1 MNTQV
6 WSDFIQQNWLIIV
19 IALIVL
25 FVVLNL
31 VKTMVKW
38 VLVIIIVV
46 AVLVYSG
53 VSLDKIK
60 NVVNDVTTETVDT
73 VKTEATNVMMK
84 EAKEAKYTSDA
95 AGNFTI
101 TSPNLEMKGQKGND
115 KVEVSLRGVSLGQW
129 KINDTVKSFISE
141 AKNNSNVSPGK

>member
-6 WSDFIQQNWLIIV
+6 WSDFLQQNWLVIV

-38 VLVIIIVV
+38 ALVIIIIV
-46 AVLVYSG
+46 AVVVYSG
-53 VSLDKIK
+53 VSLEKIK
-60 NVVNDVTTETVDT
+60 DVVNDV
-73 VKTEATNVMMK
+73 KTEAVDNLKSDATNVMMK

-101 TSPNLEMKGQKGND
+101 TTPNLEMKGQKGKD
-115 KVEVSLRGVSLGQW
+115 KVDVSLRGVSLGQW
-129 KINDTVKSFISE
+129 KISDTVQSFISE
-141 AKNNSNVSPGK
+141 SKNNSNVTSGK

>member
-6 WSDFIQQNWLIIV
+6 WSDFLQQNWLVIV

-38 VLVIIIVV
+38 ALVLIIIV
-46 AVLVYSG
+46 AVVVYSG
-53 VSLDKIK
+53 VSLEKIK
-60 NVVNDVTTETVDT
+60 DVVNDVKTEAVDNL
-73 VKTEATNVMMK
+73 KSEATNVMMK

-101 TSPNLEMKGQKGND
+101 TTPNLEMKGQKGKD
-115 KVEVSLRGVSLGQW
+115 KVDVSLRGVSLGQW
-129 KINDTVKSFISE
+129 KISDTVQSFIAES
-141 AKNNSNVSPGK
+141 KNNSNVTSGK

>member
-6 WSDFIQQNWLIIV
+6 WSDFLQQNWLVIV

-38 VLVIIIVV
+38 ALVIVIIV
-46 AVLVYSG
+46 AVVVYSG
-53 VSLDKIK
+53 VSLEKIK
-60 NVVNDVTTETVDT
+60 DVVNDVKTEAVDNL
-73 VKTEATNVMMK
+73 KSEATNVMMK

-101 TSPNLEMKGQKGND
+101 TTPNLEMTGQKGKD
-115 KVEVSLRGVSLGQW
+115 KVDVSLRGVSLGQW
-129 KINDTVKSFISE
+129 KISDNVQSFIAES
-141 AKNNSNVSPGK
+141 KNNSNVTSGK

>member
-6 WSDFIQQNWLIIV
+6 WSDFLQQNWLVIV

-38 VLVIIIVV
+38 ALVIIIIV
-46 AVLVYSG
+46 AVVVYSG
-53 VSLDKIK
+53 VSLEKIK
-60 NVVNDVTTETVDT
+60 DVVNDVKTEAVDNL
-73 VKTEATNVMMK
+73 KSEATNVMMK

-101 TSPNLEMKGQKGND
+101 TTPNLEMKGQKGKD
-115 KVEVSLRGVSLGQW
+115 KVDVSLRGVSLGQW
-129 KINDTVKSFISE
+129 KISDTVQSFIAES
-141 AKNNSNVSPGK
+141 KNNSNVTSGK

>member
-1 MNTQV
+1 MDTQV
-6 WSDFIQQNWLIIV
+6 WSDFLQQNWLVIV

-38 VLVIIIVV
+38 ALVIIIVV

-53 VSLDKIK
+53 VSLEKIK
-60 NVVNDVTTETVDT
+60 DVANDVTTETVD
-73 VKTEATNVMMK
+73 KLKSEATNIMMK

-95 AGNFTI
+95 VGNFSI
-101 TSPNLEMKGQKGND
+101 TTPNLEMKGQKGKD
-115 KVEVSLRGVSLGQW
+115 KVEVSLRGVALGQW
-129 KINDTVKSFISE
+129 KISDTVESFIAE
-141 AKNNSNVSPGK
+141 AKNNSNVTSGK

>member
-6 WSDFIQQNWLIIV
+6 WSDFLQQNWLVIV

-38 VLVIIIVV
+38 ALVIIIVV
-46 AVLVYSG
+46 AVVVYSG
-53 VSLDKIK
+53 VSLEKIK
-60 NVVNDVTTETVDT
+60 DVVNDVKTETVDT
-73 VKTEATNVMMK
+73 VKTEATNLMMK
-84 EAKEAKYTSDA
+84 EAKEAKYAADA

-101 TSPNLEMKGQKGND
+101 TSPNLELKGQKGQD

-129 KINDTVKSFISE
+129 KISDTVQSFIAQS
-141 AKNNSNVSPGK
+141 KNNSNVSSNK